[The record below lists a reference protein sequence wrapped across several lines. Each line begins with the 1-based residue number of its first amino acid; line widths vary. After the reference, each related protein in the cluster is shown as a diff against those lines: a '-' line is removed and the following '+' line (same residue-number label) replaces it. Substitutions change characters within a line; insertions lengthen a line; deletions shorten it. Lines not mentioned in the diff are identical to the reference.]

1 MYGHV
6 KYDYP
11 KVKST
16 PLKSPYISCVDNAI
30 DVKSIKYLLHKNK
43 LLDKPIMDKNSR
55 YWPGDKEEK
64 N

>member
-1 MYGHV
+1 MVNFQIKYDLDQKTMLV
-6 KYDYP
+6 KY
-11 KVKST
+11 
-16 PLKSPYISCVDNAI
+16 DNAI